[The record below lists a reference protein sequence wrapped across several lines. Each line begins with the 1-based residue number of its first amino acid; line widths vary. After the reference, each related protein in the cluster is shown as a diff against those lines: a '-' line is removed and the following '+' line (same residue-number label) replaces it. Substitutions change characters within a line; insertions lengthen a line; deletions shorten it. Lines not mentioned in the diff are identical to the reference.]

1 MIYGNIEKLAKERGI
16 SISKLEN
23 ECGLGN
29 KTIRLWKT
37 SSPNVANLQ
46 KVANYFGVS
55 VEYFLEETKK

>member
-1 MIYGNIEKLAKERGI
+1 MIYGNIEKLAKEKGI

-37 SSPNVANLQ
+37 SSPTIANLQ
-46 KVANYFGVS
+46 KVADYFGVPI
-55 VEYFLEETKK
+55 EYFLKE